1 MATVIPPQSTNK
13 CVGQNLDGT
22 VNRQLYCLK
31 GYDDQGS
38 KIFTCAKWR
47 KFRVSCPK
55 LNQLCSSLSEAYVAA
70 ITVCNQ
76 HLY

>member
-1 MATVIPPQSTNK
+1 MAAVTPVSGNK
-13 CVGQNLDGT
+13 CRGSFADGT
-22 VNRQLYCLK
+22 VNQQLYCLK
-31 GYDDQGS
+31 GYDDLDLP
-38 KIFTCAKWR
+38 IYTCAKWR

-55 LNQLCSSLSEAYVAA
+55 INSLCSTLSEAYVAA